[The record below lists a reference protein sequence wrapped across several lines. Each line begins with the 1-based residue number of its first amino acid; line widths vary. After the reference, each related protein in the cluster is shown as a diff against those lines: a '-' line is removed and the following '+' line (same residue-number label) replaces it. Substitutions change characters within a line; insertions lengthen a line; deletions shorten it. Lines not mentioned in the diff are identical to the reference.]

1 MKSIEVVLLS
11 SELSVF
17 AAWRKEYPNPRIFG
31 LRRIF
36 ASRANFEI
44 WQCKVREG
52 EKMQSI
58 GLIGLGNA
66 GGPMADRIL
75 AGGFSLTVYDLD
87 RAAMD
92 RAVAR
97 GALPAGSAAEVVRD
111 ITITLLP
118 SSVEVRQA
126 VLGEQGAQGAIDAL
140 QAGRTL
146 IDLSGT
152 DPECAREL
160 QARLRRQQAI
170 FIGGTIHASGAPAV
184 VIPNGQFAIVIGGER
199 AEIEPAANVLS
210 QIAQTIIGLPEPWM
224 PKAFKIAIIL
234 YATTNNIITAE
245 ICSWLTAQ
253 GADPRLFLQLLQ
265 TTGSQASASRMEEFM
280 KRNNNDGGALSNS
293 YKDFRQALNIA
304 AKLEIPMPLASMANQ
319 IQEMGRA
326 TGLNRFNSPA
336 AMGKLYE
343 LLTGVDLSA
352 ATLSAQKK
360 IPESTQPRVVW
371 LGAEEAPAS

>member
-1 MKSIEVVLLS
+1 
-11 SELSVF
+11 
-17 AAWRKEYPNPRIFG
+17 
-31 LRRIF
+31 
-36 ASRANFEI
+36 
-44 WQCKVREG
+44 
-52 EKMQSI
+52 MQSI

-160 QARLRRQQAI
+160 QARLGRQQAI

>member
-1 MKSIEVVLLS
+1 MH
-11 SELSVF
+11 
-17 AAWRKEYPNPRIFG
+17 
-31 LRRIF
+31 
-36 ASRANFEI
+36 
-44 WQCKVREG
+44 
-52 EKMQSI
+52 SI

-66 GGPMADRIL
+66 GRPMAERIL

-87 RAAMD
+87 RAAVD

-97 GALPAGSAAEVVRD
+97 GALPAGSAAEAVRD
-111 ITITLLP
+111 MTITLLP

-126 VLGEQGAQGAIDAL
+126 VLGQQGAIDAL

-160 QARLRRQQAI
+160 QERLQQKRAT
-170 FIGGTIHASGAPAV
+170 FVGGTIHASGAPAV
-184 VIPNGQFAIVIGGER
+184 VIPKGQFAIVIGGDR
-199 AEIEPAANVLS
+199 SKIEPAAKVLN
-210 QIAQTIIGLPEPWM
+210 QFAQTVIGLPEPWM

-245 ICSWLTAQ
+245 VCSWLSAQ
-253 GADPRLFLQLLQ
+253 GADPKLFLQLLQ

-280 KRNNNDGGALSNS
+280 KRDNNDGGALSNS
-293 YKDFRQALNIA
+293 YKDFRQALNLA

-326 TGLNRFNSPA
+326 TGLKRFNSPA
-336 AMGKLYE
+336 AMGKLYQ
-343 LLTGVDLSA
+343 LLTGIDLSA
-352 ATLSAQKK
+352 ATLPAQKK
-360 IPESTQPRVVW
+360 IPESREPRVVW
-371 LGAEEAPAS
+371 LGS